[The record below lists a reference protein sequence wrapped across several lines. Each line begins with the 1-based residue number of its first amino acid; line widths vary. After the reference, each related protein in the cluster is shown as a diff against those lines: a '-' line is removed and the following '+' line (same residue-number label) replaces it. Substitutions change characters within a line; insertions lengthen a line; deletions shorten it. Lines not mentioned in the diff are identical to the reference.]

1 MTTSR
6 NIAAIAA
13 LAIMPSVLSA
23 DGYERSNIDTSF
35 LYENGN
41 YAEFGFGIVA
51 PSIPAKSSGV
61 KFVDNVAPSFNA
73 QTFAAKTSLGDS
85 IDAGIWYA
93 SSGNGVLID
102 WGSAV
107 GIKADLEMP
116 SLVGMLKYNLSD
128 NLSLLGGL
136 KRITMNSGSS
146 VTLPVTAAHIAS
158 AQYSLSTA
166 SATTSVYGIA
176 YERPEIA
183 LRIELLAEGDADISV
198 PTTWSQTAASASGV
212 TASGQSG
219 TVEAGI
225 GDAIT
230 LKFQT
235 GIAANTLLFGSVR
248 NSKWKNDQSS
258 VPFVA
263 YIPGGG
269 GATITTRGEVSDFGD
284 GNSYTLG
291 VGRKISDGIS
301 ISGSIYSDPSGGCDS
316 ISPLSPTCGT
326 TSASLGAK
334 IGLSDNANLSLG
346 YTWSKR
352 GDATI
357 KSGTTTIAVTDSSIV
372 TSVGAKL
379 SYKF

>member
-1 MTTSR
+1 MNTSR
-6 NIAAIAA
+6 NLSAIAA

-35 LYENGN
+35 LYENGT
-41 YAEFGFGIVA
+41 YAEFGFGTVA

-73 QTFAAKTSLGDS
+73 QTFAAKTSLGDN

-116 SLVGMLKYNLSD
+116 SLVGMLKYKLSD

-146 VTLPVTAAHIAS
+146 VTLPVTAAYIAS
-158 AQYSLSTA
+158 AEYSLSTA

-225 GDAIT
+225 GDAFT

-258 VPFVA
+258 VPFLARSPLDGSTV
-263 YIPGGG
+263 
-269 GATITTRGEVSDFGD
+269 TTRGEVSDFGD

-301 ISGSIYSDPSGGCDS
+301 ISGSIYSDPGGGCDS
-316 ISPLSPTCGT
+316 ISALSPTCGT
-326 TSASLGAK
+326 TSVSVGAK
-334 IGLSDNANLSLG
+334 IGISDNADLSLG
-346 YTWSKR
+346 YTWSQR

-357 KSGTTTIAVTDSSIV
+357 KSGTTTIGVTDASIV